1 MSNQRRVEE
10 SPYEV
15 GFFRGVNQAVD
26 ELNLDSTLVPW
37 LHGGQPSDRGNIRR
51 IPGKI
56 MASTGSLGGTVLTL
70 TQFSFAVSIKP
81 WTNSTWILPWCPGY
95 TVDSLQIVETSDASP
110 ERSWPPRAR

>member
-51 IPGKI
+51 IPGKV

-70 TQFSFAVSIKP
+70 TQLSFRGVSHVVL
-81 WTNSTWILPWCPGY
+81 NRCGTWVSETETDVLRAPLTYDQTLPPTDRFIL
-95 TVDSLQIVETSDASP
+95 E
-110 ERSWPPRAR
+110 